1 MSQLLAVCYSLIHLN
16 REETCIALEPFC
28 FTHVSG
34 MNCWPFYLFFFGG
47 FEDVRSE
54 THVVQKTGQKKRTLG
69 NKEAGGQEN
78 VKKNYLLLRR
88 SFGVLVLHFR

>member
-1 MSQLLAVCYSLIHLN
+1 
-16 REETCIALEPFC
+16 
-28 FTHVSG
+28 
-34 MNCWPFYLFFFGG
+34 MNCLPFYLFFFGG

-78 VKKNYLLLRR
+78 VKKAPQLFLYSYFGDSFLLKII
-88 SFGVLVLHFR
+88 SKTETQGDININMAQ